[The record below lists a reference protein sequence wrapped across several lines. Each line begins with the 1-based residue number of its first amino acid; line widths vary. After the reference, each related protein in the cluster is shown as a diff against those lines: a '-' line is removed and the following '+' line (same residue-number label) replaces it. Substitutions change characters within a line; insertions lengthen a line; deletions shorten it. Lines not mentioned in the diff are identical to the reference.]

1 MILKKL
7 GDQQDD
13 KCIECY
19 YEADLRKDLEVH
31 DTTMVTMQGEI
42 LSSWVV
48 AKVNV
53 RIVMLNQMLRA
64 I

>member
-13 KCIECY
+13 ECIECY
-19 YEADLRKDLEVH
+19 YEADLRKYLEVH

-53 RIVMLNQMLRA
+53 RIVMLNKMLRA

>member
-13 KCIECY
+13 ECIECY